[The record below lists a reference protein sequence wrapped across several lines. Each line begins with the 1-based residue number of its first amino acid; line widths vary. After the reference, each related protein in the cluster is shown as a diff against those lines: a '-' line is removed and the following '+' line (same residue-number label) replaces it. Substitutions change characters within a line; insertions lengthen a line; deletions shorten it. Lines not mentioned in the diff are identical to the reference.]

1 MAENKPQSFAEVLD
15 RLGEFLKGLS
25 FQQRFLLAGGVVL
38 VGATLWVFV
47 VLLGQPKYVT
57 LYSGLR
63 PEDAQA
69 LGAHLAAKNIPHQI
83 SPDGASLL
91 VPEDKLDAARLETA
105 AAGLPRSARLGFE
118 LFDTPNWAGSDFTEK
133 VNYQRALE
141 GELERT
147 LATLSE
153 VEAVRVHLVMPQESL
168 FTEQEHEAKA
178 AVIIK
183 TRGGRLSD
191 QAQQAIPQLVASAV
205 DRLRPENV
213 TVVDADSNMPLV
225 HGRDGAG
232 GRAFAPDEDL
242 AKTLVHTLEPVVGV
256 DHVRASVHVEYDLGT
271 SEDTQEVY
279 DPKTPTAL
287 TQEHSEET
295 STGGAPAG
303 VPGTASNVP
312 AVTVPATTAPA
323 TPPPPAPATTANKA
337 ATPPPAAAP
346 AAASSGFAAG
356 AEQSTSKSDS
366 TTYAISKSLHRSVE
380 PAGRVRR
387 IAAAVLVDDA
397 VEITQQAGKPVTT
410 RRKRTVEEMKEIEQ
424 LASAAIGVDAQR
436 GDVLA
441 VENLS
446 FQELPLE
453 TPVPPT
459 KPEHWRRML
468 EPWAWMMRYVA
479 LGALFLVVYA
489 LILRPVKKLAMTTL
503 RELPGKAGR
512 PNPLA
517 AATAGVPGTGVSA
530 SGVPGALEAAL
541 PPLAEVA
548 PPSDGQRANQ
558 LKKMLTDKV
567 KAEPAAASR
576 VVESWVRETKV
587 T

>member
-1 MAENKPQSFAEVLD
+1 MADNEPRSFDDVLH
-15 RLGEFLKGLS
+15 RLGEFFKGLS
-25 FQQRFLLAGGVVL
+25 FQQRLALGGGVAL
-38 VGATLWVFV
+38 VAGTLWVFV
-47 VLLGQPKYVT
+47 ALLGQPKYVT

-63 PEDAQA
+63 PEEAQA
-69 LGAHLAAKNIPHQI
+69 LGARLGGKNIPHQI

-91 VPEDKLDAARLETA
+91 VPEDKLDASRLETA
-105 AAGLPRSARLGFE
+105 AAGLPRSARMGFE

-147 LATLSE
+147 LATLTE
-153 VEAVRVHLVMPQESL
+153 VEGVRVHLVMPQESL

-178 AVIIK
+178 AVILK
-183 TRGGRLSD
+183 TRGGRLSE

-213 TVVDADSNMPLV
+213 TVVDADSNTPLV
-225 HGRDGAG
+225 HGRDGVG

-242 AKTLVHTLEPVVGV
+242 AKTLVHTLEPVVGA

-271 SEDTQEVY
+271 SEETQEIY

-287 TQEHSEET
+287 TQEHSEES
-295 STGGAPAG
+295 STGEAPAG

-312 AVTVPATTAPA
+312 NG
-323 TPPPPAPATTANKA
+323 TPT
-337 ATPPPAAAP
+337 PAAV
-346 AAASSGFAAG
+346 AAA
-356 AEQSTSKSDS
+356 EHSTSKSDS

-397 VEITQQAGKPVTT
+397 VEVTELAGKRTST
-410 RRKRTVEEMKEIEQ
+410 RRKRTLEEMKEIEQ
-424 LASAAIGVDAQR
+424 LARAAIGVDTQR

-453 TPVPPT
+453 TPAPPG
-459 KPEHWRRML
+459 KSEHWRRLL
-468 EPWAWMMRYVA
+468 EPWSWMLRY
-479 LGALFLVVYA
+479 LGLAALFLVVYG
-489 LILRPVKKLAMTTL
+489 LILRPVKKLAMNAF
-503 RELPGKAGR
+503 RELPGKIAEKNLS
-512 PNPLA
+512 PP
-517 AATAGVPGTGVSA
+517 VPA
-530 SGVPGALEAAL
+530 SGVLVTPVET
-541 PPLAEVA
+541 
-548 PPSDGQRANQ
+548 GQPVEEGHRASQ
-558 LKKMLTDKV
+558 LKRLLTDKV

-576 VVESWVRETKV
+576 LVESWVREEKAK
-587 T
+587 

>member
-1 MAENKPQSFAEVLD
+1 MAENKPQSFADVLD
-15 RLGEFLKGLS
+15 RLGEFFKGLS

-47 VLLGQPKYVT
+47 MLLGQPKYVT

-69 LGAHLAAKNIPHQI
+69 LGARLAAKNIPHQI

-91 VPEDKLDAARLETA
+91 VPEDKLDASRLETA

-153 VEAVRVHLVMPQESL
+153 VEAVRVHLVLPQESL

-213 TVVDADSNMPLV
+213 TVVDADSNMPLL

-312 AVTVPATTAPA
+312 ATTA
-323 TPPPPAPATTANKA
+323 PPPPAPAAAATTTKA
-337 ATPPPAAAP
+337 ATPTPAAAP
-346 AAASSGFAAG
+346 AVAASGFGAG
-356 AEQSTSKSDS
+356 AEQSMSKSDS
-366 TTYAISKSLHRSVE
+366 TTYAISKSLHRSME

-453 TPVPPT
+453 TPAPPT
-459 KPEHWRRML
+459 KSEHWRRML
-468 EPWAWMMRYVA
+468 EPWSWMLRYVA

-489 LILRPVKKLAMTTL
+489 LILRPVKKLAMTAF
-503 RELPGKAGR
+503 RELPGKAGQ

-517 AATAGVPGTGVSA
+517 PATATGVSV
-530 SGVPGALEAAL
+530 SGVPGAIEAAV